1 MHFINKKIRYFFL
14 ISIFSLGCEEALEPE
29 VFSDT
34 LPSNLFS
41 SLEGVEGVLFGAYA
55 KASLNRGN
63 DATAE
68 LANQEFMTD
77 ISFSTGGGAGAL
89 NYIDWILDPSAGGI
103 FYTRPYEAIRN
114 VNIILDELPS
124 AGITEEE
131 RTLIQA
137 EARFIRAW
145 TYYILYIRYGPT
157 PLRTSS
163 SDPLEMER
171 ADEQEY
177 INFIESEFLEII
189 PDLPNPGEE
198 KQYGRATN
206 GAAIGLLTKFYL
218 NTQQWQKCADAAQDL
233 MDIGFY
239 ALFPSYFGMFQI
251 ENEGNSEFVW
261 VRPGVAT
268 INREAGMSFMNF
280 AWPNDFAV
288 DTRSGLEFC
297 DGCRNFAQEYRLHD
311 DFYASFEDTD
321 TRTELMLVE
330 YVNTSGDTINILP
343 PNDNVRPFK
352 YWPGEGD
359 PIGPGYGNDIPVIRY
374 ADILLSRAEALN
386 ELNGPN

>member
-1 MHFINKKIRYFFL
+1 
-14 ISIFSLGCEEALEPE
+14 
-29 VFSDT
+29 
-34 LPSNLFS
+34 
-41 SLEGVEGVLFGAYA
+41 
-55 KASLNRGN
+55 
-63 DATAE
+63 
-68 LANQEFMTD
+68 
-77 ISFSTGGGAGAL
+77 
-89 NYIDWILDPSAGGI
+89 
-103 FYTRPYEAIRN
+103 
-114 VNIILDELPS
+114 
-124 AGITEEE
+124 
-131 RTLIQA
+131 
-137 EARFIRAW
+137 
-145 TYYILYIRYGPT
+145 
-157 PLRTSS
+157 
-163 SDPLEMER
+163 
-171 ADEQEY
+171 
-177 INFIESEFLEII
+177 
-189 PDLPNPGEE
+189 
-198 KQYGRATN
+198 
-206 GAAIGLLTKFYL
+206 
-218 NTQQWQKCADAAQDL
+218 
-233 MDIGFY
+233 
-239 ALFPSYFGMFQI
+239 FQI

-386 ELNGPN
+386 ELNGPNQESIDLINLVRQRAGVSNINLADYGSTDALNDFILEERGRELWWEGKRRADLIRHGVLVSRAQARGVQGAEPHEVRFPIPLVALDANPSLEQNPGY